1 MKKIYLLFTLFFLGC
16 MGSDNQP
23 SSTGSGTAMDGYLFG
38 STVFIDYDEDGI
50 HDDDEPSA
58 ITDEFGDYSVAANDP
73 SELADYPFVVL
84 SKAGITVDM
93 DNPESPI
100 DEDFSLS
107 SPPGEFGVVSPIT
120 TVVAARVASGES
132 IEDAKNAVIADYG
145 LEGLSPNDLM
155 GDYISAKSSGSPK
168 LMHLGICIKLL
179 QQ

>member
-1 MKKIYLLFTLFFLGC
+1 

-58 ITDEFGDYSVAANDP
+58 ITDGGDYSVAANDP

-155 GDYISAKSSGSPK
+155 GDYISAKSSGSAKADAFGDMHK
-168 LMHLGICIKLL
+168 LPQL
-179 QQ
+179 